1 MKTKDI
7 VYIALFAAI
16 ATSLAL
22 FPPITMPIAGVPIT
36 AQSMAPMLAGS
47 IIGSKRGFLSLLLF
61 LVFIAIG
68 LPVLAGGR
76 GGLNIFFGANAGFIL
91 CWPISAFIIGFLFE
105 KYWKNLNYLNS
116 FLFITFGGII
126 ILYIV
131 GVSWISF
138 VAKISIYKSFIGC
151 LIFIPGDIVKAVI
164 TTIVSMIIKKS
175 YPIIN
180 K

>member
-16 ATSLAL
+16 TASLSL

-36 AQSMAPMLAGS
+36 AQSIAPMLAGS

-61 LVFIAIG
+61 LIFIAIG
-68 LPVLAGGR
+68 LPVLSGGR

-91 CWPISAFIIGFLFE
+91 CWPVSAYIIGFLFE
-105 KYWKNLNYLNS
+105 KFWKKLNYFNS

-126 ILYIV
+126 ILYIA
-131 GVSWISF
+131 GILWISLI
-138 VAKISIYKSFIGC
+138 AKISIYKSFIGC
-151 LIFIPGDIVKAVI
+151 LVFIPGDIIKAI
-164 TTIVSMIIKKS
+164 IATFVSMLIKKS
-175 YPIIN
+175 YPII

>member
-7 VYIALFAAI
+7 VYISLFASITA
-16 ATSLAL
+16 ALSL

-36 AQSMAPMLAGS
+36 AQSIAPMLAGS

-76 GGLNIFFGANAGFIL
+76 GGLSIFFQPNAGFIL

-105 KYWKNLNYLNS
+105 KYWKYLNYLNS
-116 FLFITFGGII
+116 FLFIAFGGII
-126 ILYIV
+126 VLYMVGIL
-131 GVSWISF
+131 WISF
-138 VAKISIYKSFIGC
+138 IVKISIYKSFIGC
-151 LIFIPGDIVKAVI
+151 LIFIPGDIIKAVI
-164 TTIVSMIIKKS
+164 ATIVSMIIKKS
-175 YPIIN
+175 YPII